1 MSTAASGTG
10 QRAPVASPSDTLW
23 WTLLIEAGR
32 KGAGDE
38 IVRHLVGP
46 LSAQARTW
54 GSSRFGFVRNFDSE
68 NPQARLHLR
77 APGEVVDRVWK
88 FAHAVAEECPPQ
100 VGAVGLTELQSL
112 VYPPRQGQPVPEAL
126 ETVFARYGGEEGV
139 RLVAEVSEL
148 ASDLAIWAVNRFP
161 AGKAREPLAAL
172 LLFDACHSMMWGSRS
187 ARWPDRRTV
196 SWDYYWDAHLHACTS
211 GLGGRAERGRR
222 VMRDQTL
229 PGISSVHRTMAA
241 LASEPSVDVWRKRWV
256 RAIDLYLF
264 RADKQRVS
272 RSAYQMV
279 LTESMLLC
287 NRMGIS
293 LHQEAVLGFHAQ
305 AWSKDL
311 EKAGAGLSGPA

>member
-1 MSTAASGTG
+1 MSTAALSGTG
-10 QRAPVASPSDTLW
+10 QRASVASPCDTLW
-23 WTLLIEAGR
+23 WTLLIESGR

-38 IVRHLVGP
+38 VVRRLVGP

-68 NPQARLHLR
+68 NPQVRLHLR
-77 APGEVVDRVWK
+77 APREVVDRVWK
-88 FAHAVAEECPPQ
+88 FAHAVAEERAPQ
-100 VGAVGLTELQSL
+100 AGPVELTELQSL
-112 VYPPRQGQPVPEAL
+112 VYPPKHGQPVPEAL
-126 ETVFARYGGEEGV
+126 ETVFARYGGEEGLQ
-139 RLVAEVSEL
+139 LVAEVSEL

-161 AGKAREPLAAL
+161 AGKTREPLAAL
-172 LLFDACHSMMWGSRS
+172 LLFDACHSMMWGTRS

-211 GLGGRAERGRR
+211 ALGNRAERGRQTMGDR
-222 VMRDQTL
+222 TL
-229 PGISSVHRTMAA
+229 PGTRSAHRSMAA
-241 LASEPSVDVWRKRWV
+241 LVSEPSVEMWRKRWV
-256 RAIDLYLF
+256 RAIDMYLF

-272 RSAYQMV
+272 RGAHQMV

-293 LHQEAVLGFHAQ
+293 LQQEAVLGFHAQ

-311 EKAGAGLSGPA
+311 EKAGGNV